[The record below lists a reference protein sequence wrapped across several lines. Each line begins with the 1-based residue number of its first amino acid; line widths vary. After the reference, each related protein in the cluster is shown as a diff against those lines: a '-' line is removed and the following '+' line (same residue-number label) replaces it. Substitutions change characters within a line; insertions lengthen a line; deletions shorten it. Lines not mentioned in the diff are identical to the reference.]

1 MKMNIRLVVN
11 GEEFHVETEARIT
24 LLETLRNVLGIKSVH
39 KGCLEGEC
47 GACTVLMDG
56 EPVYSCLTLAAQA
69 EGSEIT
75 TVEGLMQGEKL
86 HPLMESFVKNHG
98 LQCGYCTSGLILTA
112 YSFLNRTTEVTE
124 ESIRKSIEGNICRC
138 TGYIN
143 IVKSI
148 QAANKEKASGK
159 W

>member
-1 MKMNIRLVVN
+1 MNIRLVVN